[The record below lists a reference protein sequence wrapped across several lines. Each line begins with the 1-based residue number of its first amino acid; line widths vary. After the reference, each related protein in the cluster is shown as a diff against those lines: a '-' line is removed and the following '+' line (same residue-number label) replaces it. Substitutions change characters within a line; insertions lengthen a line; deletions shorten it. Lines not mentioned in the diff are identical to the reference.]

1 MPPTP
6 KKQRVTPPLPSSL
19 PQSLKDSIEAYCQ
32 NEPGAEWR
40 EKVASLA
47 SSALSA
53 SPDTWSS
60 FGKRLAFGTAGL
72 RGPMVPGQGGMNDY
86 SVITATQGLAR
97 VIADTH
103 KGKDKVSIV
112 LGFDGRHHSLEFAK
126 LTCATF
132 LRAAS
137 ELSDAPAFHVE
148 ALTRLAATPLVSY
161 GIRRSGA
168 HAGVMVTASHNV
180 ASDNGYK
187 VYWGNSAQIIP
198 PIDSQIAKAISSEEQ
213 ASIDEHSRATWL
225 SAEEVAA
232 VKACAS
238 FTDLAKTIGA
248 DAKRAT
254 LSDITDDL
262 AKEYFATIGKKLCYR
277 REANSTGD
285 FPIVFTAM
293 HGVGK
298 EWVTRAFEEFGLP
311 PFIPVAEQIE
321 ADPDF
326 STVAFPNP
334 EEGKGA
340 LKVSFAAAEA
350 AGSNLV
356 LANDPDSDR
365 LAIAERQPSG
375 EWRIFTGNEIG
386 ALLADWCVERYLEAH
401 PSADVSKLLLVNT
414 TVSSKW
420 LAHLARAKGLRYE
433 ETLTGFKWIGNRA
446 LDLIENEGY
455 TFIFGFEEAIGFMP
469 GDTCFDKD
477 GVRSAALAAEMAREY
492 HFQRKQTLQDRLAW
506 LQKEYDG
513 PFITHNSYFICR
525 SPDTMKAIF
534 TRIATLGGGAA
545 GTRAAYPAAA
555 GSFAIK
561 DVRDLSSPGFDSRGP
576 VSLPTSASSPMF
588 TFYFENGTIVT
599 LRGSGTEPK
608 LKYYCELPSGSVK
621 GDANKVLQEV
631 VDAVIKDFLEPEKNK
646 LEWRKAD

>member
-1 MPPTP
+1 MSTP
-6 KKQRVTPPLPSSL
+6 KKARTTPPLPSNL
-19 PQSLKDSIEAYCQ
+19 PSDVTDSITYYLS
-32 NEPGAEWR
+32 NEPGVEWR
-40 EKVASLA
+40 EAVSDLAASDKA
-47 SSALSA
+47 ADPS
-53 SPDTWSS
+53 TWSS

-97 VIADTH
+97 ALADAH
-103 KGKDKVSIV
+103 AGAASVSVV

-126 LTCATF
+126 LTCATL
-132 LRAAS
+132 LRAAT
-137 ELSDAPAFHVE
+137 EIPNAPAFHVE
-148 ALTRLAATPLVSY
+148 ALTRLAATPLVSF

-168 HAGVMVTASHNV
+168 QAGVMVTASHNI
-180 ASDNGYK
+180 ATDNGYK

-198 PIDSQIAKAISSEEQ
+198 PIDSHIAKAITTEEASSV
-213 ASIDEHSRATWL
+213 DRHGRATWL
-225 SAEEVAA
+225 SPQDVTA
-232 VKACAS
+232 VKACS
-238 FTDLAKTIGA
+238 TFTELVTAVGA

-254 LSDITDDL
+254 VADVTDDL
-262 AKEYFATIGKKLCYR
+262 AKEYFATIGSKLCYR
-277 REANSTGD
+277 RANNSTGEY
-285 FPIVFTAM
+285 PIVFTAM

-298 EWVTRAFEEFGLP
+298 EWVSRAFAEFGLP
-311 PFIPVAEQIE
+311 PYIPVAAQIE

-326 STVAFPNP
+326 STVTFPNP

-340 LKVSFAAAEA
+340 LKLAFEAAEA
-350 AGSNLV
+350 ANSRLV

-375 EWRIFTGNEIG
+375 EWRVFTGNEIG
-386 ALLADWCVERYLEAH
+386 ALLADWCVERYLETH

-420 LAHLARAKGLRYE
+420 LASLARAKGLRYE

-455 TFIFGFEEAIGFMP
+455 TFIFGYEEAIGFMP

-492 HFQRKQTLQDRLAW
+492 HFLRKESLLDRLTW
-506 LQKEYDG
+506 LQREYDG
-513 PFITHNSYFICR
+513 PFLTHNSYFICR
-525 SPDTMKAIF
+525 SPDTMRAIF
-534 TRIATLGGGAA
+534 SRISTLGGGKA
-545 GTRAAYPAAA
+545 GTRSAYPAAA

-576 VSLPTSASSPMF
+576 VALPTSASSPMF
-588 TFYFENGTIVT
+588 TFYFDNGAIVT

-621 GDANKVLQEV
+621 GDAAKVLEQL
-631 VDAVIKDFLEPEKNK
+631 VDAVIQDFLEPDKNK
-646 LEWRKAD
+646 LEWRKSD